1 MKHVIG
7 EMWKMLQDS
16 GAVIIS
22 VSVGII
28 GKISYEIYMKRTLS
42 IIQWIAIV
50 LMSIISGYLVSVY
63 CRANEMQD
71 EAQIL
76 VPIATLLGEKIFIFL
91 IENYQKIAGSVVNI
105 FVKK

>member
-1 MKHVIG
+1 MKQVIA
-7 EMWKMLQDS
+7 EMLKMVQDS
-16 GAVIIS
+16 GAWIVSI
-22 VSVGII
+22 SVGII

-63 CRANEMQD
+63 CRAHAMHDQ
-71 EAQIL
+71 AQLL

-91 IENYQKIAGSVVNI
+91 IENYQRIASSVLNL